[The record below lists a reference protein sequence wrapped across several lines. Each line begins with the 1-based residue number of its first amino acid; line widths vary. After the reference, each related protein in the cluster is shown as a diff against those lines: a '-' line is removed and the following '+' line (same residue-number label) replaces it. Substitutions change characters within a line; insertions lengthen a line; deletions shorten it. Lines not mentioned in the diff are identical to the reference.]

1 MANFH
6 TNDSFLRNAPVTDFY
21 LDINSLPKI
30 PKSISDDLYTIES
43 RYENRPDLLAH
54 ELYSTANLW
63 WVFAL
68 RNPDILVDPLE
79 DFTAGKR
86 IRIPTQETIDRVVG

>member
-21 LDINSLPKI
+21 LDINSLPNI

-54 ELYSTANLW
+54 EIYGTAKLW

-86 IRIPTQETIDRVVG
+86 IRIPSQESIDRVVG

>member
-21 LDINSLPKI
+21 LDINSLPNI

-54 ELYSTANLW
+54 EIYGTANLW

-68 RNPDILVDPLE
+68 RNPDKIEDPIR
-79 DFTAGKR
+79 DFKSGIQ
-86 IRIPTQETIDRVVG
+86 IRLPAKGVLETIIG

>member
-1 MANFH
+1 MAGFH
-6 TNDSFLRNAPVTDFY
+6 SNESFLKNAPVNDFY
-21 LDINSLPKI
+21 LDINTLPKI
-30 PKSISDDLYTIES
+30 PNSISDDIYTIES

-54 ELYSTANLW
+54 EIYGTANLW

-86 IRIPTQETIDRVVG
+86 IRIPSQESIDRVVG